1 MIDIIYEDNHL
12 LIVNKPVNIPV
23 QADSSNDQDFL
34 SLLKLHLKEKYNKP
48 NNVYLGL
55 IHRLDRMVSGIMVFC
70 KTSKSASRLSEQ
82 IRNNTFK
89 KTYLAIICGSINNQ
103 GRLHDYLLKDSKL
116 NISKVVPKNTSN
128 AKEAILDYELIE
140 SNHKYSLVK
149 INLITGRSH
158 QIRVQFSHNNNPLLG
173 DIKYNKINTTKTNVK
188 LLSYSISFYHPIT
201 KEYLTF
207 TTNKT
212 LKLPIN

>member
-12 LIVNKPVNIPV
+12 LIVNKPINIPV

-34 SLLKLHLKEKYNKP
+34 SSLKLYLKEKYNKP

-55 IHRLDRMVSGIMVFC
+55 IHRLDRMVSGIMVFA

-82 IRNNTFK
+82 IRTKQFK
-89 KTYLAIICGSINNQ
+89 KTYFAILCGQVQNKGI
-103 GRLHDYLLKDSKL
+103 LIDYLLKDESK
-116 NISKVVPKNTSN
+116 NISKVVSKQTPKS
-128 AKEAILDYELIE
+128 KEAILEYELIE
-140 SNHKYSLVK
+140 SNLKYSLVK

-158 QIRVQFSHNNNPLLG
+158 QIRVQFSNNNTPLLG
-173 DIKYNKINTTKTNVK
+173 DIKYNKINKKKENIK
-188 LLSYSISFYHPIT
+188 LLSHSISFFHPIT

-207 TTNKT
+207 YTKKK